1 MGKYVIFT
9 HTSPQRRIS
18 KNFKSEKRMIPKG
31 LVRGLPYFY
40 KEAAQNDSELDLIC
54 KMVSW

>member
-1 MGKYVIFT
+1 
-9 HTSPQRRIS
+9 
-18 KNFKSEKRMIPKG
+18 MIPKG

-54 KMVSW
+54 EMVSW